1 MKIMKIKATVCSIPR
16 FGTICTPGGRI
27 NIDSNGF
34 KHKLT
39 G

>member
-16 FGTICTPGGRI
+16 FGTPGGRI